1 MRPKVSARLADTSDA
16 DSAAPL
22 SSLKQSMDR
31 LVEHVVAWH
40 NRHPLAKKITIYDVH
55 TMGVVALPF
64 LRSAHQPG
72 GAAAGGEAIEPTMG
86 DAPLDA
92 LGESTLDAHANTTAQ
107 HLDALADQE
116 EPPAHA
122 LARMGWR
129 PRLAQM
135 LGALAFWKHLGKRK
149 AASSWPA
156 FSEKF
161 IPIAPRKIAA
171 FAQSQGFL
179 NPPGDASWPQ
189 RVVPIDEAMLAKH
202 SGAWPFE
209 IYLLTA
215 AIDAGNSR
223 TRVLIGMG
231 RKPQILGARCGSRRR
246 LAFAAMVVL
255 GLLALLLALLMPRSK
270 SGEHAVEAATAASAP
285 ASASSAVAA
294 TASAS
299 AASAAESAAAASAAA
314 LEAAAAASA
323 SASAAGANLS
333 DTLSAA
339 GDPASTPASANANA
353 SANTVSSAA
362 SGAKEEQPDIRPQ
375 LVKPLPKRA
384 PFAAGSDT
392 SKPGTGAASASEK
405 GKAGDTKAE
414 GSGKAEKSEKAT
426 KSDKADK
433 PGKAARPGQEADEK
447 SAQPLVEKLGPLD
460 GLEAGGT
467 IQSAVKS
474 KTGKPGEA
482 VPVVALVG
490 PVEPSK
496 AEAEAMLARML
507 GFIKPLHPGGLNTSV
522 VQTPQGWRAAVWPF
536 DSRQEAQLINAT
548 LVARGMKTK
557 AVDF

>member
-1 MRPKVSARLADTSDA
+1 MRPKVSAGLADTSDA

-72 GAAAGGEAIEPTMG
+72 GGAGTEAIEPTMG
-86 DAPLDA
+86 DAPHDG

-122 LARMGWR
+122 LARLGWR
-129 PRLAQM
+129 QRLAQV
-135 LGALAFWKHLGKRK
+135 LGALAFWKQLGKRK

-209 IYLLTA
+209 LYLLTA

-255 GLLALLLALLMPRSK
+255 GLLALVVALLMPRSK
-270 SGEHAVEAATAASAP
+270 SGEHAVDAAAAASAP
-285 ASASSAVAA
+285 ASAAASSPAA
-294 TASAS
+294 TASA
-299 AASAAESAAAASAAA
+299 ASASENAAAASAAA
-314 LEAAAAASA
+314 LEAASTASA
-323 SASAAGANLS
+323 SASAAGVSLS

-339 GDPASTPASANANA
+339 GDPASAAASAGAGTAAMAA
-353 SANTVSSAA
+353 SASETGEKA
-362 SGAKEEQPDIRPQ
+362 EPPDIRPQ

-384 PFAAGSDT
+384 PFAGSSESASKAEDHKPGSDAQ
-392 SKPGTGAASASEK
+392 KA
-405 GKAGDTKAE
+405 KAGEGKAE
-414 GSGKAEKSEKAT
+414 GAAKADKSDKT
-426 KSDKADK
+426 IKSDKA
-433 PGKAARPGQEADEK
+433 GKAARPGQAAEDK
-447 SAQPLVEKLGPLD
+447 TTQPLVEKLGPLD
-460 GLEAGGT
+460 GLESGGT
-467 IQSAVKS
+467 IHSAVKS
-474 KTGKPGEA
+474 KTGKSGEA
-482 VPVVALVG
+482 IPVVALVS

-507 GFIKPLHPGGLNTSV
+507 TFIKPLHPDGLNTSV

>member
-1 MRPKVSARLADTSDA
+1 
-16 DSAAPL
+16 
-22 SSLKQSMDR
+22 MDR

-64 LRSAHQPG
+64 LRNAHQPG

-135 LGALAFWKHLGKRK
+135 LGALAVWKHLGKRK

-209 IYLLTA
+209 LYLLTA

-270 SGEHAVEAATAASAP
+270 SAEHGVEAATAASAP

-299 AASAAESAAAASAAA
+299 AASAPESTAPASAAA
-314 LEAAAAASA
+314 LEAATSALA

-339 GDPASTPASANANA
+339 GDPTSTPASANANA
-353 SANTVSSAA
+353 STASAAA

-392 SKPGTGAASASEK
+392 SKPGTGVDSASDK

-414 GSGKAEKSEKAT
+414 GSGKAERSEKAT
-426 KSDKADK
+426 KSDKA
-433 PGKAARPGQEADEK
+433 GKAVRPGQEADEK

-467 IQSAVKS
+467 IQSAVKP

-482 VPVVALVG
+482 IPVVALVG

>member
-1 MRPKVSARLADTSDA
+1 MRPKVSAGLADTSDA

-72 GAAAGGEAIEPTMG
+72 GGAGAEAIEPTMG
-86 DAPLDA
+86 DAPLDG

-129 PRLAQM
+129 QRLAQV

-161 IPIAPRKIAA
+161 IQIAPRKIAA

-209 IYLLTA
+209 LYLLTA

-255 GLLALLLALLMPRSK
+255 GLLAVVVALLMPHGK
-270 SGEHAVEAATAASAP
+270 SGEHAVEAASAASAP
-285 ASASSAVAA
+285 ASAAASSSSAA
-294 TASAS
+294 TATA

-339 GDPASTPASANANA
+339 GDPASTPASANA
-353 SANTVSSAA
+353 SASAA
-362 SGAKEEQPDIRPQ
+362 SAAAPGEKEEQPDIRPQ

-384 PFAAGSDT
+384 PFAAS
-392 SKPGTGAASASEK
+392 SEGA
-405 GKAGDTKAE
+405 
-414 GSGKAEKSEKAT
+414 
-426 KSDKADK
+426 
-433 PGKAARPGQEADEK
+433 
-447 SAQPLVEKLGPLD
+447 
-460 GLEAGGT
+460 
-467 IQSAVKS
+467 
-474 KTGKPGEA
+474 
-482 VPVVALVG
+482 
-490 PVEPSK
+490 SK
-496 AEAEAMLARML
+496 A
-507 GFIKPLHPGGLNTSV
+507 
-522 VQTPQGWRAAVWPF
+522 
-536 DSRQEAQLINAT
+536 
-548 LVARGMKTK
+548 
-557 AVDF
+557 